1 MSDPAAP
8 RRDIILPDLGL
19 GDQQV
24 RASVWLVD
32 QGDEVVEGD
41 RLLEVV
47 ASNVTID
54 IPAPATGVLEEH
66 RVSEGDPLI
75 PGQVLG
81 VIAEEARE

>member
-8 RRDIILPDLGL
+8 RRDVTLPELGL
-19 GDQQV
+19 GEQQV

-32 QGDEVVEGD
+32 QGDEVSEGD

-54 IPAPATGVLEEH
+54 IPAPVSGVLEEQL
-66 RVSEGDPLI
+66 VSEGDALV
-75 PGQVLG
+75 PGQLLG
-81 VIAEEARE
+81 FIVEESPE

>member
-1 MSDPAAP
+1 MSDPAP
-8 RRDIILPDLGL
+8 LRREIILPDMGL
-19 GDQQV
+19 GEQQV

-54 IPAPATGVLEEH
+54 IPAPVSGVLEEQL
-66 RVSEGDPLI
+66 VSEGDPLV
-75 PGQVLG
+75 PGQLLG
-81 VIAEEARE
+81 FLAEELPE